1 MKKEYGGYIEL
12 DNFKGQA
19 YYKGMLELNCG
30 RSCLSYLIEVK
41 GIKKIYI
48 PLLLCDSVKECCK
61 KYGVEVKYYN
71 IDKSFNPVLDGVDAD
86 EYVYIVN
93 YYGQLGKEDIR
104 NLKERFN
111 NLIVDN
117 SEAFFSERLE
127 NIDTIYVCRKFFGV
141 ADGAYLF
148 TEERLDRR
156 FERDVV
162 CDRMSFL
169 LGRYEK
175 SASEYYSLYAENND
189 YYKNLKLL
197 AISKLSENIL
207 KALDYEDIKNKRN
220 TNYNKLDELLGSL
233 NQLELKQCEGPY
245 AYPFLVKNGA
255 IIRKKLIE
263 NKIYIPLL
271 WPEVLDNADKGT
283 LEYEYAN
290 SILPLPV
297 DQRYDES
304 DMKFIAETVKSLIE
318 QGES

>member
-19 YYKGMLELNCG
+19 YYKGMIELNCG
-30 RSCLSYLIEVK
+30 RSCLSYLIEAK

-48 PLLLCDSVKECCK
+48 PVLLCDSVKDCCE
-61 KYGVEVKYYN
+61 KYGVEARYYN
-71 IDKSFNPVLDGVDAD
+71 VDRSFNPVLDGVGTE
-86 EYVYIVN
+86 EYVYVVN
-93 YYGQLGKEDIR
+93 YYGQLGEKDVKRLKR
-104 NLKERFN
+104 NFP

-117 SEAFFSERLE
+117 SEAFFSKRVE
-127 NIDTIYVCRKFFGV
+127 NIDTLYVCRKFFGV
-141 ADGAYLF
+141 ADDAYLF
-148 TEERLDRR
+148 TEKRMDKN

-175 SASEYYSLYAENND
+175 GASEYYSLYAENNE

-233 NQLELKQCEGPY
+233 NQLELKRCEGPY
-245 AYPFLVKNGA
+245 AYPLLVKNGA
-255 IIRKKLIE
+255 VIRKKLIDK
-263 NKIYIPLL
+263 KIYIPLL
-271 WPEVLDNADKGT
+271 WPEVLDSTKKGT
-283 LEYEYAN
+283 LEYEFAN
-290 SILPLPV
+290 NILPLPV
-297 DQRYDES
+297 DQRYDEN
-304 DMKFIAETVKSLIE
+304 DMKYIAEMVKSLIE

>member
-1 MKKEYGGYIEL
+1 MKREYGGYIEL
-12 DNFKGQA
+12 DSFKGRA
-19 YYKGMLELNCG
+19 YYKGMLEFNCG
-30 RSCLSYLIEVK
+30 RSCLSYLIEAR

-48 PLLLCDSVKECCK
+48 PLLLCDSVKECCE
-61 KYGVEVKYYN
+61 KYGVEVKYYS
-71 IDKSFNPVLDGVDAD
+71 IDRNFNPVLDGVDAD

-93 YYGQLGKEDIR
+93 YYGQLEKEDVRI
-104 NLKERFN
+104 LKKRYKN
-111 NLIVDN
+111 IIVDN

-127 NIDTIYVCRKFFGV
+127 NTDTIYVCRKFFGV

-148 TEERLDRR
+148 TEERLDKSL
-156 FERDVV
+156 ERDVV

-175 SASEYYSLYAENND
+175 SASEYYNFYAENND

-197 AISKLSENIL
+197 TISKLSENIL

-233 NQLELKQCEGPY
+233 NQLELKQCVGPY
-245 AYPFLVKNGA
+245 AYPFLVRNGA
-255 IIRKKLIE
+255 DIRKKLIE

-271 WPEVLDNADKGT
+271 WPEVLDNVKEAT

-290 SILPLPV
+290 NILPLPV
-297 DQRYDES
+297 DQRYDEN
-304 DMKFIAETVKSLIE
+304 DMKYIAETVKSLIE
-318 QGES
+318 QS